1 MTNLPKKKYVKVRHD
16 WPAGFQLLVIL
27 TPKFDLND
35 WTLVFHF
42 KEAIDVRLEYFA
54 WEAKLTVSNGGR
66 VATLTNL
73 PWNSGI
79 KKGEKFR
86 FILVVTGFL
95 CCFLCHFNKTL
106 RRQKIYFVIGAART
120 SLPPYLVQYM
130 DGSKDDMSCLY
141 ESHYDTTTTATI
153 GLTSTTTAPLVTTTK
168 TPQEEDPDFCSDKND
183 GLYAHPDCSKASF
196 FHKML

>member
-1 MTNLPKKKYVKVRHD
+1 MKVRHD

-35 WTLVFHF
+35 WTVVFHF
-42 KEAIDVRLEYFA
+42 KEPIDVRLEYFA

-66 VATLTNL
+66 VATLTSL

-95 CCFLCHFNKTL
+95 CCFLNYYKN
-106 RRQKIYFVIGAART
+106 RKKKKICY
-120 SLPPYLVQYM
+120 
-130 DGSKDDMSCLY
+130 
-141 ESHYDTTTTATI
+141 
-153 GLTSTTTAPLVTTTK
+153 
-168 TPQEEDPDFCSDKND
+168 
-183 GLYAHPDCSKASF
+183 
-196 FHKML
+196 

>member
-1 MTNLPKKKYVKVRHD
+1 MRIRHD

-35 WTLVFHF
+35 WTVVFHF

-86 FILVVTGFL
+86 FILVVTGFYVVFYVSVMKQEGDKNI
-95 CCFLCHFNKTL
+95 FL
-106 RRQKIYFVIGAART
+106 IGAART
-120 SLPPYLVQYM
+120 SLPPFLVQYM

-168 TPQEEDPDFCSDKND
+168 TPQEEDPEFCSDKND
-183 GLYAHPDCSKASF
+183 GLYAHPDCSKASNF
-196 FHKML
+196 FIRCFK